1 MAVKADY
8 YEVLGVSRTASGDEI
23 SKAYRKLAIKYHPDS
38 NPDDENAMLKFKQ
51 AAEAYE
57 VLNDAEKRTRYD
69 QYGHAGVEGGHRQ
82 FSDAEDIFE
91 AFGDIFGGGI
101 FGDLFGGGRGRSR
114 GGRRVSKGADVK
126 VQVTLDLEEA
136 ARGVEKTV
144 SFDRRES
151 CETCN
156 GSGAAPGS
164 QPERCTRCGGHGQ
177 VVQQAGILR
186 VQTTCPSCGGAG
198 AKITDPCRSCR
209 GQGYQSR
216 RVELDVNIPPGVDD
230 QMRVRLSGEGQLSP
244 NGGPP
249 GDCYCFISLRR
260 HKLFERDGEH
270 LILKMPISYTQAALG
285 AEIEAPTLIDGA
297 HKLTIP
303 MGTASG
309 EVFKIRGKGMP
320 DPHGRGQGDLY
331 VQTYIEVPK
340 KLDAR
345 QEELL
350 RELAEI
356 EHANVSPH
364 RKSFLESIRDYL
376 FYSGDDN
383 DAVKEK

>member
-1 MAVKADY
+1 MAVRADY
-8 YEVLGVSRTASGDEI
+8 YEILGVSRTANGDEI

-38 NPDDENAMLKFKQ
+38 HPDDEDASLKFKQ

-57 VLNDAEKRTRYD
+57 VLSDAEKRGRYD

-91 AFGDIFGGGI
+91 AFGDIFGGGV
-101 FGDLFGGGRGRSR
+101 FGDLFGGRSR
-114 GGRRVSKGADVK
+114 SRSGRRVSKGADIK
-126 VQVTLDLEEA
+126 AQVTLDLEEA
-136 ARGVEKTV
+136 ARGVEKTIT
-144 SFDRRES
+144 FDRREP
-151 CETCN
+151 CETCK
-156 GSGAAPGS
+156 GSGAAAGS

-198 AKITDPCRSCR
+198 VKITDPCRSCR
-209 GQGYQSR
+209 GQGFQNR
-216 RVELDVNIPPGVDD
+216 RVELDVNIPAGVDD
-230 QMRVRLSGEGQLSP
+230 QMRVRLSGEGQPSP
-244 NGGPP
+244 NGGPA

-270 LILKMPISYTQAALG
+270 LILKMPISYTQAVLG
-285 AEIEAPTLIDGA
+285 AQIEVPTLIEGA
-297 HKLTIP
+297 HMLTVP
-303 MGTASG
+303 KGTASG
-309 EVFKIRGKGMP
+309 EIFKVRGQGMP
-320 DPHGRGQGDLY
+320 DPHGRGKGDLY

-340 KLDAR
+340 KLDTR

-350 RELAEI
+350 RELAEF

-364 RKSFLESIRDYL
+364 RKSFMESIRDYL
-376 FYSGDDN
+376 FSSGDD
-383 DAVKEK
+383 DGAVKEK